1 MKISSRVIQDIKQ
14 NKISSPQKKETS
26 TEVLDNVTISSEK
39 EEVSDDDFKNFLSKG
54 FQKVVDYTKARPDT
68 TGDSAEP
75 SYVGAAM
82 GGGLSGW
89 FGGGH
94 IVNSVGGMVGGAV
107 GLKVGEK
114 TESISK
120 AVGASFV
127 AGAAANTAAVTG
139 LMLAES
145 AITGATAVFN
155 PVGMAVIAAVGGL
168 SGVVGT
174 MEGNCVADIKD
185 RTTGGLMMGGLL
197 SVMVPGATFIPMVGA
212 LASSAGPILAE
223 SKTGSLL
230 VSAGTGAVL
239 GAATGII
246 GGPVGMAVNAV
257 LGAAAGVAGNLIGP
271 KFSQVLRNA
280 VSDIQKGTVKFFRKL
295 FGKYLDSDKFGVK
308 SRVAMGAAGGALS
321 FAPMALIGSLIA
333 GSLGVAGPI
342 GAVIPVV
349 IGAAMMGKKVYDKVK
364 IPERAKEYKSSVKD
378 FFSKTLPKE
387 YVDSIPEQAIDG
399 FSLLFAQKYKKKDFS
414 KLTAEQFIKDV
425 QDFERQAAEAAA
437 RAAQAQQAAPQEQ
450 AAV

>member
-1 MKISSRVIQDIKQ
+1 
-14 NKISSPQKKETS
+14 
-26 TEVLDNVTISSEK
+26 
-39 EEVSDDDFKNFLSKG
+39 
-54 FQKVVDYTKARPDT
+54 
-68 TGDSAEP
+68 
-75 SYVGAAM
+75 
-82 GGGLSGW
+82 
-89 FGGGH
+89 
-94 IVNSVGGMVGGAV
+94 
-107 GLKVGEK
+107 
-114 TESISK
+114 
-120 AVGASFV
+120 VGASFL

-145 AITGATAVFN
+145 AITGVTAVFN

-174 MEGNCVADIKD
+174 MEGNCLADVKD

-223 SKTGSLL
+223 SKAGSLL

-414 KLTAEQFIKDV
+414 KLTPEQFIKDV

-437 RAAQAQQAAPQEQ
+437 RATQAQQAAPEQ
-450 AAV
+450 VPAQV